1 MLVNVVVAVL
11 MKHLEE
17 SNATNVAEM
26 EEEADLADVEKA
38 AKKEAEKQ
46 AQAAAEQAATMAA
59 QATNRDNSLHSS
71 RSDQAMANQL
81 VNQKSIPSE
90 PVDLREDLPDDT
102 EPEFISEQIS
112 PTDPD
117 KPDGSSAIPIINI
130 SQHDD
135 SDSKQLEEDISCLQS
150 SLSTLNRDECLIKK
164 SFEDYD
170 EHEEQSTEDEI
181 KPTGKP
187 FDITH
192 WNVHNV

>member
-1 MLVNVVVAVL
+1 

-46 AQAAAEQAATMAA
+46 AQAAAQAAATLAA
-59 QATNRDNSLHSS
+59 QATQRDNSLHSS
-71 RSDQAMANQL
+71 RSDQALANQL
-81 VNQKSIPSE
+81 TNQKSIPSE

-102 EPEFISEQIS
+102 EPEFLSEQIS

-117 KPDGSSAIPIINI
+117 KPDGGSSAIPIINI

-135 SDSKQLEEDISCLQS
+135 DSKQLEQSAADLSGNSLDVQS

-187 FDITH
+187 LTCP
-192 WNVHNV
+192 